1 MQMIILLCDDTSM
14 IINRSSNLSFHKF
27 KFIDMAK
34 IISLNTD
41 NRKKIIRVNFEM
53 KFMEELD
60 ERRDIGS
67 GEEG

>member
-1 MQMIILLCDDTSM
+1 MIIQL
-14 IINRSSNLSFHKF
+14 IIITDHILDQTFHRF
-27 KFIDMAK
+27 NFIDMAK